1 MEALTLR
8 PYFLPS
14 SVWCAQEGDVPRYV
28 RGTPAPLDA
37 AAAERA
43 AADTAAG
50 AGAAVGR
57 EAPSCFN
64 CGSYGHAIKVGPR

>member
-1 MEALTLR
+1 M
-8 PYFLPS
+8 
-14 SVWCAQEGDVPRYV
+14 PRYV
-28 RGTPAPLDA
+28 RGTPAPLNA

-43 AADTAAG
+43 AANAAADVAAG

-64 CGSYGHAIKVGPR
+64 CGSYGHAIKVGPGRLGGA